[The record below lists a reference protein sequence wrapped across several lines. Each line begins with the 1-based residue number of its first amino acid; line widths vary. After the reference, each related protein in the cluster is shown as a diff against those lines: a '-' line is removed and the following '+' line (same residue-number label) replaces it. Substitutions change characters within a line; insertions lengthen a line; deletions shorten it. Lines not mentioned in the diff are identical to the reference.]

1 MIDILILLGLV
12 ILVGGV
18 FAGTAYGIYIIE
30 KKYKKP
36 WLKYLITAGAF
47 VLLFIQLIIFI
58 FAFMSGIDG
67 DPVLDINNLFI
78 SFAIS
83 YYITL
88 AGALSALITSL
99 YISIFKFVI
108 KFTRKDENEPNW
120 RCLKWC

>member
-36 WLKYLITAGAF
+36 WLKYLITLGAF
-47 VLLFIQLIIFI
+47 ASLFVQTWVVMNTFGKL
-58 FAFMSGIDG
+58 
-67 DPVLDINNLFI
+67 INNDGTITTLITSTI
-78 SFAIS
+78 SFYVI
-83 YYITL
+83 L
-88 AGALSALITSL
+88 AAAMSALISSL

-108 KFTRKDENEPNW
+108 KFTRKDENEPSW
-120 RCLKWC
+120 RCLKWS

>member
-36 WLKYLITAGAF
+36 WLKYLITIIAFASAF
-47 VLLFIQLIIFI
+47 VQTWIMVDTFGKVANNNNSITSFLFSIF
-58 FAFMSGIDG
+58 
-67 DPVLDINNLFI
+67 
-78 SFAIS
+78 SFYVI
-83 YYITL
+83 L
-88 AGALSALITSL
+88 AAAMSALISSL

-108 KFTRKDENEPNW
+108 KFTRKDENEPS
-120 RCLKWC
+120 